1 MPESNPNTGECS
13 GRNLQK
19 EIATN
24 AEGFNLFLAAV
35 GGGRSDCID
44 VESVCWLA
52 VYLAFALHG
61 LAHFSRSFI
70 CRTTNTHLWS
80 CVDTLKEAAILFM
93 LFKPGGAERERL
105 FCEATSA
112 GPHQACAIVLVR
124 SVGA

>member
-35 GGGRSDCID
+35 GGGRSDCIA
-44 VESVCWLA
+44 VESVCGLA

-61 LAHFSRSFI
+61 LAHFSRISFLSMPVALGATNRTLI
-70 CRTTNTHLWS
+70 SKVKTKNVQCRKGGTLLAGGTTY
-80 CVDTLKEAAILFM
+80 
-93 LFKPGGAERERL
+93 GGTQLA
-105 FCEATSA
+105 
-112 GPHQACAIVLVR
+112 
-124 SVGA
+124 VGTTRRHMRTR